1 MKSKRK
7 KVPKK
12 RPIDEIYYPS
22 LNSDD
27 DSSEEVDVKESG
39 GSKGDK
45 EFDAIEYCHNTVKE
59 YHDKCNKYMDANKA
73 LVQELKAL
81 KDQNQKLMI
90 ANERANR

>member
-22 LNSDD
+22 LDSDD

-39 GSKGDK
+39 GSKDDK

-59 YHDKCNKYMDANKA
+59 YHDKCNKYLDANKA

>member
-59 YHDKCNKYMDANKA
+59 YHDKCNKYLDANKA

>member
-22 LNSDD
+22 LDSDD
-27 DSSEEVDVKESG
+27 ESSEEVDVKESG
-39 GSKGDK
+39 GSKDDR

-59 YHDKCNKYMDANKA
+59 YHDKCNKYLDANKA
-73 LVQELKAL
+73 LVKELKAL